1 MTNRARHRVP
11 AARGRRQTRRGADP
25 AAVPQP
31 TASRILSAAD
41 RLFYGHGIR
50 AVGMEAVAAAA
61 GVTKRTLYH
70 HFASKDELVSAYLT
84 QRASPPVVDRDMPA
98 AAQILRFFRSLQR
111 ALASETYRGCAFINA
126 AAELADRSH
135 PAVGIAAAAKAQ
147 REAWFC
153 SLAEGAG
160 ARDPALLAKQLMILL
175 DGAIANWLVRRDA
188 SVAAVA
194 GRSAAALLQA
204 AGAAS
209 LPSDG

>member
-1 MTNRARHRVP
+1 MTNRARRRAPPV
-11 AARGRRQTRRGADP
+11 RGRRRTRRSTDP
-25 AAVPQP
+25 AAAPP
-31 TASRILSAAD
+31 TTASRILAAAD
-41 RLFYGHGIR
+41 RLFYGQGIR
-50 AVGMEAVAAAA
+50 AVGVDAVAEAA

-70 HFASKDELVSAYLT
+70 HFASKDALVAAYLT
-84 QRASPPVVDRDMPA
+84 HRASPPVVDPTIPPV
-98 AAQILRFFRSLQR
+98 AQILRLFRGLER

-194 GRSAAALLQA
+194 GRSDAALLQA
-204 AGAAS
+204 AGAAA